1 MPRPH
6 CLYGIR
12 VDIPEQRAGSS
23 TRIGKSSPR
32 NFYHPL
38 SQTAPLSL
46 PLLAQTQPGMQWCV
60 STLPP
65 QVKPCLQIRKLLL
78 RVLDQVEKYSQYFE
92 PRERCEQ
99 SYFEVEIGE
108 GTSKECWV
116 GLGSCRSWER
126 HQQVEAI
133 CFLSKSSLLHL
144 GECPSLSRSEK
155 DLGKGC
161 KSQKNGGS
169 LLPPTV
175 CQGWRK
181 RFPTNQAAKPLL
193 SFENIVHRLNP
204 KMRFCCCCVSLR

>member
-1 MPRPH
+1 MV
-6 CLYGIR
+6 R
-12 VDIPEQRAGSS
+12 VNPPTTSE
-23 TRIGKSSPR
+23 T
-32 NFYHPL
+32 
-38 SQTAPLSL
+38 
-46 PLLAQTQPGMQWCV
+46 LLACKTF
-60 STLPP
+60 
-65 QVKPCLQIRKLLL
+65 RKLLL
-78 RVLDQVEKYSQYFE
+78 RVVDQVEKYFE

-161 KSQKNGGS
+161 KSQKMEA
-169 LLPPTV
+169 LCFLREFVQP
-175 CQGWRK
+175 CHGWRK

-204 KMRFCCCCVSLR
+204 KMGFCCCCVSLR

>member
-1 MPRPH
+1 M
-6 CLYGIR
+6 
-12 VDIPEQRAGSS
+12 DIPEQRAVFHQDWEEQPAEFLPPIVPNCSSQPSFIGSNPAWHAMVRVNPPTTS
-23 TRIGKSSPR
+23 E
-32 NFYHPL
+32 
-38 SQTAPLSL
+38 
-46 PLLAQTQPGMQWCV
+46 
-60 STLPP
+60 TLPAC
-65 QVKPCLQIRKLLL
+65 KTFLQIRKLLL
-78 RVLDQVEKYSQYFE
+78 RVVDQVEKYFE

-169 LLPPTV
+169 LLPPRV
-175 CQGWRK
+175 CSALSRLEK
-181 RFPTNQAAKPLL
+181 EIPNQSSCQATA
-193 SFENIVHRLNP
+193 
-204 KMRFCCCCVSLR
+204 